1 MTAIPPVGRAGIG
14 RHELRRQPQ
23 ATEVVTHPTEAQRI
37 GVAHAVVAPEA
48 LDATV
53 AGIVKALVNNSPHA
67 VRQAKTLVREIV
79 GQPVDDALLLDTAG
93 RIAAIRASTEGREG
107 VASFLEKRKPT
118 WIN

>member
-1 MTAIPPVGRAGIG
+1 M
-14 RHELRRQPQ
+14 
-23 ATEVVTHPTEAQRI
+23 
-37 GVAHAVVAPEA
+37 APEA